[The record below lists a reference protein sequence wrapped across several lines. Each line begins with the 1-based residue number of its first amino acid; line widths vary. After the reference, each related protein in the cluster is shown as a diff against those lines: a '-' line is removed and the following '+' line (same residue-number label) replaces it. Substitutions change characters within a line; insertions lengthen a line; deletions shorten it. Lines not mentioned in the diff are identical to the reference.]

1 MKRLLAIPAVLAA
14 LALSSVAAA
23 PASAVEV
30 SHDGY
35 SVTVTCTEANG
46 AANYTVTVVTPTGSN
61 SKTFALGTKCL
72 VH

>member
-23 PASAVEV
+23 PASAATV

-35 SVTVTCTEANG
+35 SVTVTCTDATG
-46 AANYTVTVVTPTGSN
+46 VADYTVTIVTPQGSH
-61 SKTFALGTKCL
+61 SFTFALGAKCL
-72 VH
+72 IQ